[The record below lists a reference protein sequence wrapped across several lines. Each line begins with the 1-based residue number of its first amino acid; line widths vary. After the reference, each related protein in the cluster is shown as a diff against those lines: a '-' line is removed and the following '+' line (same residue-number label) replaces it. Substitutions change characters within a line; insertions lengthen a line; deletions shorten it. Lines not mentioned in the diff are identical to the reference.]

1 MKSTETVTIFP
12 LESSVGIGD
21 LNALFYV
28 LDNSL
33 NIHDTQVHT
42 HVGTLCSIAHLQLPK
57 HSRKSSQCPTTLLY
71 NNLNVQ
77 AHSWIL
83 TEGFVGY

>member
-1 MKSTETVTIFP
+1 MKSTDTVTKFP

-33 NIHDTQVHT
+33 ENNIHDTQLHT
-42 HVGTLCSIAHLQLPK
+42 RGYTMQHCTS
-57 HSRKSSQCPTTLLY
+57 TT
-71 NNLNVQ
+71 
-77 AHSWIL
+77 A
-83 TEGFVGY
+83 